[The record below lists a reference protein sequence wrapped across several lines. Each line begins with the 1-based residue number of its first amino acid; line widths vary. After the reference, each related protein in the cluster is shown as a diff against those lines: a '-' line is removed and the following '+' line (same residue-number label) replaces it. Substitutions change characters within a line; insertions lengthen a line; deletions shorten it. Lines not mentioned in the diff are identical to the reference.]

1 MSKISQWIFAISE
14 RFRKPLVLV
23 EWVLSISNVLVAS
36 LVVAL
41 EISPGDVDEDSVVA
55 RFISDYEI
63 VTGSF
68 IILGLISI
76 VNMAFL
82 VGPGRNERYRSY
94 IMMLYSITYA
104 FLSFLVIL
112 SQGFDHIL
120 WINRLTLFWIA
131 SILYFSLR
139 AQYHASSD

>member
-1 MSKISQWIFAISE
+1 MSKISQWVFAISE

-139 AQYHASSD
+139 AQHHASSD

>member
-1 MSKISQWIFAISE
+1 MSKISQWVLAVSE

-41 EISPGDVDEDSVVA
+41 EISPGEPDLDSIVS

-63 VTGSF
+63 VTASF
-68 IILGLISI
+68 IALGGISVI
-76 VNMAFL
+76 NMAFL

-94 IMMLYSITYA
+94 IMMLYSTIYA
-104 FLSFLVIL
+104 FLAFLVVL